1 MMLLTLAMAVPI
13 SALSRRF
20 DDLEVGLSRVTGL
33 VSIAFGLFLAYQ
45 IGIGD
50 GLLVGTPQWSPH

>member
-1 MMLLTLAMAVPI
+1 
-13 SALSRRF
+13 
-20 DDLEVGLSRVTGL
+20 

-45 IGIGD
+45 IGITD